1 MRIIFSNHF
10 VVSALFFT
18 VFPLNCQGRFSKSNL
33 YGLLQ
38 PGFKQMQYASQ
49 GAQTIDKSAVIAYK
63 CYDWIHSIVL
73 AACVHFK
80 PDASLELKGEEMRK
94 LAALVAPILII
105 VIVLAA
111 VGCGDGESA
120 TPTPGY
126 TISPTVTAGPTLGP
140 TVAPTATAT
149 LQPAPTQTPSGT
161 EPPCRFYGNVQLD
174 SADVPDGTVITII
187 VEGDEYETTTPAV
200 YGPSTYAR
208 KVEPVSGSAYAGGT
222 IVTFEIDGHVA
233 DQTGS
238 WEMGGNIEINLTAST
253 S

>member
-1 MRIIFSNHF
+1 MN
-10 VVSALFFT
+10 V
-18 VFPLNCQGRFSKSNL
+18 
-33 YGLLQ
+33 YGLLK

-49 GAQTIDKSAVIAYK
+49 GAQTIDKSAVITYK

-73 AACVHFK
+73 AACFHFK

-94 LAALVAPILII
+94 LAALVAPTLILVII
-105 VIVLAA
+105 LAA
-111 VGCGDGESA
+111 VGCGGEESA
-120 TPTPGY
+120 TPTPA
-126 TISPTVTAGPTLGP
+126 TTGPTTPAATDGP
-140 TVAPTATAT
+140 TSGPSVAPTATAT

-208 KVEPVSGSAYAGGT
+208 KVEPLSGSAYAGGT
-222 IVTFEIDGHVA
+222 IVTFKIDGHVA

-238 WEMGGNIEINLTAST
+238 WEMGGNIEINLTAS
-253 S
+253 SS